1 MSPAHNVTCSRC
13 WILKDG
19 ESGNICNMLSHS
31 IHLSYMHLKDE
42 NSYNKILNFLPFFIC
57 LSFMLFFSSY
67 ISLSLSVILSHG
79 FYIQFFFPST
89 PSIFSSSLFRSSS
102 YPFFSFLS
110 PRSTQVLYISHCY
123 SHLPWA
129 TINIHRTDLAAR
141 PTSVTEVLCLREPPT
156 TNHMAAW
163 WRWAHASRLCPGQLP
178 GFCKQCHQPHEHLEC
193 PCTAWWP
200 IHLCCQEC
208 PWCCPTLCHAQYLW

>member
-1 MSPAHNVTCSRC
+1 MKIITTKS
-13 WILKDG
+13 WIFFPSLLV
-19 ESGNICNMLSHS
+19 SLSCYS
-31 IHLSYMHLKDE
+31 
-42 NSYNKILNFLPFFIC
+42 FLLTS
-57 LSFMLFFSSY
+57 LSFHHTVLC
-67 ISLSLSVILSHG
+67 

-89 PSIFSSSLFRSSS
+89 LSTFSSSLFHSSS
-102 YPFFSFLS
+102 HPFFFFLS
-110 PRSTQVLYISHCY
+110 PRSSQVLYISHCY

-163 WRWAHASRLCPGQLP
+163 WRWAHASGLCPGQLP
-178 GFCKQCHQPHEHLEC
+178 GFCKQCHQPHEHLIC

-200 IHLCCQEC
+200 IHLCGQEC